1 MSGALELI
9 RAGAGSGKTYDLC
22 ETVAA
27 AVRQGL
33 DPARIMAT
41 TFTKKA
47 AAELK
52 GRIQSKLLAG
62 EGEPETNQRN
72 ADRLELAAI
81 GTVHSVAHR
90 ILSRYA
96 VQLGLST
103 RLEVMTEE
111 AANRV
116 VAQQLSELPEDR
128 WKALVECAGRFGIND
143 LTSIVLELLDA
154 KRANQIGD
162 DLLRFQLNVSALRV
176 CEIMAPQGNVQ
187 TSNFDDLL
195 TMIITCLSCGTVQS
209 CTTNDSRDARQKLQD
224 LQSMRIGKWA
234 IYAEASRIKG
244 GKKSGADASLAPLRA
259 IGATVRNIQELH
271 DDIVAFA
278 SLLADHVILIEAG
291 CKSYK
296 TQRGLVDFT
305 DLETL
310 FLEALSGEQL
320 VDLIAE
326 DFSLVLVDEFQ
337 DTNPIQL
344 AIFQAIRRIS
354 PRSRWVGDPKQAIFG
369 FRGTDPGLVA
379 RVWQHSGGTHG
390 TPLVNNRRSQ
400 KGLVEFVSHVFTP
413 IFRDDAQ
420 QKPVKPREARGIER
434 WLFETTNQENDPF
447 ALAAGIREL
456 HNEGIRLGDIAVL
469 ERNNMAIKK
478 LANALEK
485 TGISFLFESPG
496 LLSTREGV
504 MTLAGMRLVLDRN
517 DSLAAATLK
526 HMLSDPAQETPQW
539 IIDRL
544 HAQREYRSA
553 RDNDTENG
561 TATEWKQPW
570 EDDPDLLPLEIIN
583 RKTSSPHS
591 VCVAVIEGLGLSS
604 RISSWGN
611 VAQRCSNLDS
621 ILKHVASYEDEMLG
635 SGQAATLGGA
645 ILYLE
650 MLASDNNDIKFPP
663 YGQDAV
669 TILTYHK
676 AKGLQWP
683 VVILSGLNSD
693 RGPSLWEPHVS
704 GGGVDIDQPLNGRAI
719 RAWTWPF
726 GKTDGQFS
734 RLRAGTRLET
744 DVTNSPE
751 GLRRAAEEQEEKM
764 RLLYVGCT
772 RAESK
777 LVFAHR
783 AGADAWLQQLS
794 GMDSLLPTDVSSG
807 EHNIDGIDTT
817 FVLRQLTPAPPVK
830 IDDVSSETWLQL
842 SRSNLEVSP
851 RFHSPSQAQTHTDS
865 SKTNRC
871 DLVTLSG
878 ASYFPGDANE
888 EEYAALGHAV
898 HAYMAAIPSL
908 IVTDKERKLTVA
920 EKCLVTFGV
929 EGKLASST
937 LVEVGN
943 RFVQWITS
951 SFPETKWRVEVPVTA
966 GRAEGGTWNGTL
978 DLTLE
983 LPDGKLVVI
992 DHKSA
997 PIRRSHCESKALQYV
1012 GQLAAY
1018 EEALSGLGYTVDS
1031 TWIHFPLA
1039 GVVTKVSSS
1048 NVV

>member
-33 DPARIMAT
+33 DPSRIMAT

-62 EGEPETNQRN
+62 DGEPGENQRN

-96 VQLGLST
+96 VHLGLST

-111 AANRV
+111 AANRLV
-116 VAQQLSELPEDR
+116 SHQLSELPKAS
-128 WKALVECAGRFGIND
+128 WKALVECAGRFGID
-143 LTSIVLELLDA
+143 DSASIVLTLLNA
-154 KRANQIGD
+154 KRGNQIGD
-162 DLLRFQLNVSALRV
+162 DLLRSQLNASASRV
-176 CEIMAPQGNVQ
+176 CELMAPQGNVQ
-187 TSNFDDLL
+187 PSNFDDLL
-195 TMIITCLSCGTVQS
+195 TMIGACLSSGPVQT
-209 CTTNDSRDARQKLQD
+209 CTTNYSKDARQKLQD
-224 LQSMRIGKWA
+224 LQSLRIGKWGT
-234 IYAEASRIKG
+234 YAEASRVKG
-244 GKKSGADASLAPLRA
+244 GKTSGADAVLAPLRA
-259 IGATVRNIQELH
+259 MGQTVRNIQELH
-271 DDIVAFA
+271 NDIVAFA
-278 SLLADHVILIEAG
+278 SMLADHVILIEAA

-310 FLEALSGEQL
+310 FLEALSGDQL
-320 VDLIAE
+320 VDLIEE

-337 DTNPIQL
+337 DTNPLQL
-344 AIFQAIRRIS
+344 AIFQAIRKIS

-379 RVWQHSGGTHG
+379 RVWEHSGGVHG
-390 TPLVNNRRSQ
+390 TPLVQNRRSQ
-400 KGLVEFVSHVFTP
+400 KGLVEFVSDVFTP
-413 IFRDDAQ
+413 VFGEQAKQ
-420 QKPVKPREARGIER
+420 TPHNPKELRGLER
-434 WLFETTNQENDPF
+434 WLFDTTNQENDPF

-456 HNEGIRLGDIAVL
+456 QSEGIRLGDIAVL

-478 LANALEK
+478 LAYALEQ
-485 TGISFLFESPG
+485 TGIDFLFESPG

-526 HMLSDPAQETPQW
+526 HMLSNPTENTPQW

-544 HAQREYRSA
+544 QSQEEQRRT
-553 RDNDTENG
+553 RDHDKENG
-561 TATEWKQPW
+561 IESEWHHPW
-570 EDDPDLLPLEIIN
+570 DGDPDLLPLEAID

-591 VCVAVIEGLGLSS
+591 VCGAVIEGLGLSS
-604 RISSWGN
+604 RISTWGN
-611 VAQRCSNLDS
+611 VAQRSSNLDS
-621 ILKHVASYEDEMLG
+621 ILKHVAAYEEEMLG

-650 MLASDNNDIKFPP
+650 MLASGEKDIKFPP

-683 VVILSGLNSD
+683 VVILSGLHSD

-704 GGGVDIDQPLNGRAI
+704 GGGENINQPLIGRSV
-719 RAWTWPF
+719 RVWTWPF
-726 GKTDGQFS
+726 GKTDGQFPK
-734 RLRAGTRLET
+734 LRTGTRLEL
-744 DVTNSPE
+744 DVVNSPE
-751 GLRRAAEEQEEKM
+751 GLQRAAEEQDENM

-783 AGADAWLQQLS
+783 AGADVWLQRLPAI
-794 GMDSLLPTDVSSG
+794 DSILPINVTPG
-807 EHNIDGIDTT
+807 EHDLDEIDTT
-817 FVLRQLTPAPPVK
+817 FVLRQLAPAPTVPVHE
-830 IDDVSSETWLQL
+830 DTNETWLLL
-842 SRSNLEVSP
+842 SKSSLDVAP
-851 RFHSPSQAQTHTDS
+851 RFHSPSQAQGTSDS

-871 DLVTLSG
+871 ELITLTG
-878 ASYFPGDANE
+878 DSYFPSDVSE

-908 IVTDKERKLTVA
+908 IATVKERKLAVA

-929 EGKLASST
+929 EGKLASIT

-943 RFVQWITS
+943 RFSQWVTS
-951 SFPETKWRVEVPVTA
+951 KFPDAKWRVEVPVTA
-966 GRAEGGTWNGTL
+966 GRADGGAWNGTL
-978 DLTLE
+978 DLILE
-983 LPDGKLVVI
+983 LPDRKLVII

-997 PIRRSHCESKALQYV
+997 PIRRSHCEAKALQYA
-1012 GQLAAY
+1012 GQLDAY
-1018 EEALSGLGYTVDS
+1018 EEALTGLGHQVDS

-1039 GVVTKVSSS
+1039 GIVAQIRQEK
-1048 NVV
+1048 